1 MNQHVP
7 HVLRRVT
14 VVLAASGSRR
24 HKREQTTEISAVSRE
39 CSAAGFIGL
48 ITLHSLLMSALPLAL
63 AGKTRIGWIGAGV
76 MGRHMCAHLVTKGF
90 KATVFSRTIAKAEP
104 LRLLGATLAESVAE
118 VFLHPQSKSRSHSSR

>member
-1 MNQHVP
+1 MRRQWSPSAPAPCEHSTKETEREEAILVP
-7 HVLRRVT
+7 DR
-14 VVLAASGSRR
+14 AAD
-24 HKREQTTEISAVSRE
+24 
-39 CSAAGFIGL
+39 FFGL
-48 ITLHSLLMSALPLAL
+48 ITLHNLLMSALPLAL

-118 VFLHPQSKSRSHSSR
+118 VSLHLQPKAQSRPSRSAGSA